1 MVGDVGICGFG
12 ARSSRLFGTQSGWTA
27 SVGAQARGVAL
38 TGLVDDKIVL
48 VTGAASGIGRATAK
62 LFASEGAAAVLVCD
76 VDTAGV
82 EQTAADIVAQG
93 GDAIAL
99 TVDITDE
106 SQVEAMVATAVER
119 WGRLDAAF
127 NNAGISDQSV
137 SFTDLD
143 KASWDKMIAV
153 NLTGPFLC
161 MKHELRQM
169 QAQGHGSIVNTSSGA
184 GVIAAP
190 NLHHYTAAK
199 HGVIGLTKG
208 AAAEF
213 NNQQIRVNAV
223 LPGMVDTA
231 MVADWMGASP
241 EMANAVKRMLPG
253 KRLGEPE
260 EVAGTVVFLCSDL
273 ASWVSGVSMIVDG
286 GGINR

>member
-1 MVGDVGICGFG
+1 M
-12 ARSSRLFGTQSGWTA
+12 SGLA
-27 SVGAQARGVAL
+27 EGKA
-38 TGLVDDKIVL
+38 VL

-62 LFASEGAAAVLVCD
+62 LFASEGAEGVLVCD
-76 VDTAGV
+76 VDEAGA
-82 EQTAADIVAQG
+82 ERTAADINAAG
-93 GDAIAL
+93 GTAIARR
-99 TVDITDE
+99 VDITSE
-106 SQVEAMVATAVER
+106 AEVEAMVAAAVET

-127 NNAGISDQSV
+127 NNAGISDQSCA
-137 SFTDLD
+137 FTDLATD
-143 KASWDKMIAV
+143 DWDRMIAV

-169 QAQGHGSIVNTSSGA
+169 VSQGGGAIVNTSSGA
-184 GVIAAP
+184 GVVAAP
-190 NLHHYTAAK
+190 GLHHYTAAK
-199 HGVIGLTKG
+199 HGVLGLTKG
-208 AAAEF
+208 AAAEY
-213 NNQQIRVNAV
+213 NNNNIRVNAV

-241 EMANAVKRMLPG
+241 EISNAVKKVLPG

-273 ASWVSGVSMIVDG
+273 ASWVSGASMVVDG